1 MDRRNG
7 DDDDGSSSDGF
18 SSDLEED
25 PVDATLAVHLG
36 MATDLE
42 RVVADLRVQ
51 AQSAAVLAAAHAD
64 DAATTAPTAPDT
76 TASTAATS
84 STTTT
89 TTSADA
95 SAPVVAAALAAAA
108 PAPAAPAAAE
118 ADEWAAIHAL
128 DAERLRKAEA
138 KLEAAQAELRRHYAA
153 FAVAYSKR
161 RAAWS
166 AAMAR
171 GDPPWRAPPPDLDPA
186 IRGTHGSK
194 RFGAIGPARSHAD
207 LATVAWY
214 HTERME
220 ELGIRVASGDP
231 GRATPV
237 AGVDHLGRAYAL
249 GRGEW
254 RTQAGL
260 AAFEQRLN
268 SWKRNH
274 LLVPTDATSPTV
286 ALSEGT
292 LCAHSQRSPRTW
304 AVVDGLRAA
313 LRIYSGLRAFYGSP
327 AFRLARYT
335 VRGFPPASPHA
346 PSL

>member
-1 MDRRNG
+1 
-7 DDDDGSSSDGF
+7 
-18 SSDLEED
+18 
-25 PVDATLAVHLG
+25 
-36 MATDLE
+36 MASDLE

-64 DAATTAPTAPDT
+64 DAATTASTAPGT
-76 TASTAATS
+76 LGFAAATLSS

-95 SAPVVAAALAAAA
+95 SAPAVAAALAATA
-108 PAPAAPAAAE
+108 PAPAEPAAAE
-118 ADEWAAIHAL
+118 ADEWAAIYAL

-153 FAVAYSKR
+153 FAVAYR
-161 RAAWS
+161 TRQAAWS

-186 IRGTHGSK
+186 IRGTHGSN

-286 ALSEGT
+286 AHAEGT